1 MQGVEQFANKE
12 ASGHRFV
19 AWVIGHFGWS
29 YDRDI
34 QPIDLTGVKYT
45 NHPLCRQPGDLCCR
59 ASLHVEELMSRICVS
74 FSPLRHLFRH

>member
-34 QPIDLTGVKYT
+34 QPIDLTGDIGRRVFGAHHAVAPSRHVTDQDRY
-45 NHPLCRQPGDLCCR
+45 DLYAC
-59 ASLHVEELMSRICVS
+59 
-74 FSPLRHLFRH
+74 

>member
-1 MQGVEQFANKE
+1 MQGVEQLANKE

-34 QPIDLTGVKYT
+34 QPIDLTGDFYGLIHRQHVA
-45 NHPLCRQPGDLCCR
+45 PARVMQGLRLLLCPC
-59 ASLHVEELMSRICVS
+59 I
-74 FSPLRHLFRH
+74 